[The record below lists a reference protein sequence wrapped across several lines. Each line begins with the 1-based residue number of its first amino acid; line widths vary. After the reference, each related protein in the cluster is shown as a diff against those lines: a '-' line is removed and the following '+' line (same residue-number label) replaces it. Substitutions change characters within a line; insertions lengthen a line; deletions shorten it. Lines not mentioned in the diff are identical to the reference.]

1 MTLNITMCH
10 WFCSKTR
17 EYQYFDVCCPETS
30 SCASKPLILRCNLV
44 IPQCMCQVSLGLK
57 EVQVGAHDF
66 KDNKVHCFCS
76 KTRGYQ
82 YFDVCCPE
90 TSSCASKPLLL
101 RCNLVIPQ
109 CMCQVS
115 LRLKE
120 VQIGTHDFKYKQLP
134 RFARKPGNINTSM
147 SAAPKLAL
155 VPASRYYCDVTWSY
169 RNVSAK
175 FH

>member
-1 MTLNITMCH
+1 MALNITSWLC
-10 WFCSKTR
+10 FCSKNK

-30 SCASKPLILRCNLV
+30 SCASKPLLPRCNLV
-44 IPQCMCQVSLGLK
+44 IPQCMCQVSLRLK
-57 EVQVGAHDF
+57 EVQMGTHDF
-66 KDNKVHCFCS
+66 KDNKVPFFAR
-76 KTRGYQ
+76 KPGGYQ

-90 TSSCASKPLLL
+90 TSSCASKPLLP
-101 RCNLVIPQ
+101 RCNLLIPQ

-120 VQIGTHDFKYKQLP
+120 VQMGNHDFKYNKVPL
-134 RFARKPGNINTSM
+134 FARKTGNINTSM

-155 VPASRYYCDVTWSY
+155 VPASHYYCDVTWSY
-169 RNVSAK
+169 HNVCAK